1 MKIKKILTISIL
13 AIVLPT
19 TGWSLWNYLYINRI
33 EEGLVRVNAMNFT
46 GIENLELTGIV
57 YSVQDLEHKQR
68 NKQGYGPGRIIRLN
82 IVKSNMHE
90 YDPRDKQANYFCIIK
105 DGRAEIYA
113 GGPTDLKKGDT
124 LKLNIPERTMSFFT
138 VDGKSDVVEKNV
150 FIGSV
155 PFFNYIKEQG
165 YQEL

>member
-57 YSVQDLEHKQR
+57 YSVQDLKS
-68 NKQGYGPGRIIRLN
+68 KQGKRGYDPARIIRLN
-82 IVKSNMHE
+82 IVKSNMVE

-113 GGPTDLKKGDT
+113 GGPTDLKEGDT

-138 VDGKSDVVEKNV
+138 VDGKSDMVIKDIR
-150 FIGSV
+150 IGSV

>member
-1 MKIKKILTISIL
+1 MISIL

-57 YSVQDLEHKQR
+57 YSVQDLKSKQGKR
-68 NKQGYGPGRIIRLN
+68 GYGPARIIRLN
-82 IVKSNMHE
+82 IVKSNMDE

-113 GGPTDLKKGDT
+113 RGPTDLKKGDT

-138 VDGKSDVVEKNV
+138 VDGKNDVVEKNI

-155 PFFNYIKEQG
+155 PFFNYIKEKR
-165 YQEL
+165 YQKL